1 MSKGILVFARNNE
14 EVDYVKQAYHLAKRA
29 KEYLD
34 LPVTIVTDSKAW
46 LIKSFPDYTKVFD
59 KIIEIVQTDNDTT
72 ASVVRD
78 NSTYKSV
85 KRYNDGVYAEKKL
98 QFKNE
103 MRVLA
108 YQITPYEQT
117 LVLDTDIIICDNT
130 YLACFNQSNEL
141 LLYKDAYDLSQQR
154 DYSEF
159 KNVSDTGIDFYW
171 ATCVYFVK
179 SKANE
184 IFFDLLQHIH
194 ENWSFYNRTYRLNRR
209 VFRNDHAFSIAIHI
223 MNGHTVGDFANP
235 MPGKLFY
242 TSDKDLLV
250 DIKYDSLLFLC
261 ENENDRSNYMPI
273 KTKGITVHV
282 MNKFSLNRMLGE
294 SQ

>member
-29 KEYLD
+29 KAYLN

-46 LIKSFPDYTKVFD
+46 LIKSFPDYDIVFD
-59 KIIEIVQTDNDTT
+59 KIIDIVQHNNVAPINTI
-72 ASVVRD
+72 RD
-78 NSTYKSV
+78 NATYKSV
-85 KRYNDGVYAEKKL
+85 KRYNDGAYTEKKL

-108 YQITPYEQT
+108 YQITPYDQT
-117 LVLDTDIIICDNT
+117 LILDTDIIICDNT
-130 YLACFNQSNEL
+130 YLECFNQPNEL
-141 LLYKDAYDLSQQR
+141 LIYKDAYDLSQQR

-159 KNVSDTGIDFYW
+159 NKVSDAGIEFYW
-171 ATCVYFVK
+171 ATCVYFIK
-179 SKANE
+179 SQANE
-184 IFFDLLQHIH
+184 IFFNLLQHIH
-194 ENWSFYNRTYRLNRR
+194 ENWSFYNRTYQLNRR

-250 DIKYDSLLFLC
+250 DINGDALLFLC
-261 ENENDRSNYMPI
+261 ENNNDRSNYMPI
-273 KTKGITVHV
+273 KTKGMTVHV

-294 SQ
+294 LE